1 MMEEQRVRPQFSPE
15 VSVFLD
21 EFVAAV
27 KNAAGGSLQS
37 IVLFGSGAE
46 GRLRNTSDLNVMC
59 LLTSVDLT
67 TLDGMRPTLKEGHAL
82 CRLRV
87 LFMTPQELHT
97 NARLFPVKF
106 ADMKRRH
113 FMLHGADILSEIEID
128 RAALL
133 FRLRQNLTNLKL
145 RMRAAYVWDGD
156 NAPRLSLSLADSA
169 GPLRACASAVYLLQ
183 GIDLAPREALEK
195 AANVAGM
202 KPAHLGNLS
211 RVREGA
217 ALSLLQV
224 TETHKAF
231 QNLCEKL
238 LEDLRESV

>member
-1 MMEEQRVRPQFSPE
+1 MEEQRVRPQFSPE

-27 KNAAGGSLQS
+27 KNTAGGSLQS

-46 GRLRNTSDLNVMC
+46 GRLRSTSDLNVMC
-59 LLTSVDLT
+59 LLTSVNQT
-67 TLDGMRPTLKEGHAL
+67 TLDGLRPTLKEGHAL

-87 LFMTPQELHT
+87 LFMTPQELQI

-113 FMLHGADILSEIEID
+113 FMLHGADILSEIGID
-128 RAALL
+128 RDALL

-145 RMRAAYVWDGD
+145 RMRAAYAWDGD

-202 KPAHLGNLS
+202 KPEHLGNLS
-211 RVREGA
+211 RVREGGG
-217 ALSLLQV
+217 LSLLQV

-238 LEDLRESV
+238 LEDLSESV